1 MNTNETYQ
9 QALLSEASYA
19 DLQTAKNT
27 DGGFN
32 IGRIKTALMNIDGP
46 GKGFSQAQAA
56 DFVTHWKVASHQ
68 PDTAS
73 GVDAVGDLVGAGSK
87 VMIDDR
93 DALVQM
99 DYRLDAEG
107 AHSPSRAECRL

>member
-1 MNTNETYQ
+1 MMTIKDVAK

-19 DLQTAKNT
+19 DLEEVTTQGQLNTAP
-27 DGGFN
+27 
-32 IGRIKTALMNIDGP
+32 ISE
-46 GKGFSQAQAA
+46 GFSKAQAE
-56 DFVTHWKVASHQ
+56 DFVTHWKVASQQ

-73 GVDAVGDLVGAGSK
+73 GVDAVGDLLGAGSK

-107 AHSPSRAECRL
+107 AHSPQRAECRV